1 MQKDYKHIK
10 LAQRD
15 THDEMHNDGKWHYR
29 VWEPEISHLLH
40 LPNWLRMFFFPTI
53 FYVESMRGL
62 HTCVPWGPIFLII
75 RLCSQ
80 SPRMQKHPERWADE
94 SEQIASWPSS
104 PPVCTHNQYI
114 TISSQQT
121 HCCQLINFQW
131 AEICWQMWNT
141 VTLFTCLPRRKVGSL
156 VSFGWLRPSVADHRA
171 AERTAMDEPWPSDRH
186 AAKHPGI
193 RCC

>member
-1 MQKDYKHIK
+1 
-10 LAQRD
+10 
-15 THDEMHNDGKWHYR
+15 MHNDSKWHYR
-29 VWEPEISHLLH
+29 IWEPVISHLLH
-40 LPNWLRMFFFPTI
+40 LSNWLRMISFHYFLCKEHEEASHVWALRT
-53 FYVESMRGL
+53 Y
-62 HTCVPWGPIFLII
+62 FLII

-80 SPRMQKHPERWADE
+80 SPWMQKHPERWADE

-104 PPVCTHNQYI
+104 PSVCTHNQYI